1 MEPRNATYRES
12 PCRLPLLG
20 GRAEPPEGLVG
31 RSHRGQRTGHRHT
44 RVPQEPE
51 RSGRLHV
58 DRWWRGTATSKVPGP
73 RPASGRV
80 GETNTGARDGIAKRR
95 TTKRGERGGRKSE
108 HLIVPS
114 SRGTHLRGPWPGKG
128 VPSSRTRDQETRRG
142 HRTSNFVSPQRSRI
156 AQQDV
161 KP

>member
-31 RSHRGQRTGHRHT
+31 RSHRGLRTGHRHT

-58 DRWWRGTATSKVPGP
+58 ERWWRGIATPKVPGP

-80 GETNTGARDGIAKRR
+80 GETNTGARDRYRQAKDNEARR
-95 TTKRGERGGRKSE
+95 NGRPE
-108 HLIVPS
+108 VGVPHS
-114 SRGTHLRGPWPGKG
+114 TVVQGNPPAGTLAGKG
-128 VPSSRTRDQETRRG
+128 VPS
-142 HRTSNFVSPQRSRI
+142 
-156 AQQDV
+156 
-161 KP
+161 